1 MYAMMCVF
9 ASVCVCDV
17 CVCVLLFVHQC
28 FYRRINLVQLDDA
41 CHYRRYMLWN
51 NRWIHYPHE
60 CIFLQGHGPAWDK
73 ERNQGPITGEPP
85 PKKKHTTSQRG
96 NSSFH
101 DIFNYLRWST
111 CEVINTPSHEGSALA
126 SCLSAMINWM
136 DSGFRI
142 CQESGICSSRY
153 IKFIF
158 IFHRVVPPAYVSWFA
173 TTLSIE
179 LSCPLGLIKPS
190 LLVNNPASP
199 EFWGF
204 PPNSRATPSISK

>member
-1 MYAMMCVF
+1 MHVTTDGTCYEITNGYTTHTN
-9 ASVCVCDV
+9 ASSCRGMGRHGTRKGTK
-17 CVCVLLFVHQC
+17 VLSLG
-28 FYRRINLVQLDDA
+28 N
-41 CHYRRYMLWN
+41 
-51 NRWIHYPHE
+51 
-60 CIFLQGHGPAWDK
+60 
-73 ERNQGPITGEPP
+73 PP
-85 PKKKHTTSQRG
+85 PKKKKHTTSQRG

-190 LLVNNPASP
+190 LLVNNPASS